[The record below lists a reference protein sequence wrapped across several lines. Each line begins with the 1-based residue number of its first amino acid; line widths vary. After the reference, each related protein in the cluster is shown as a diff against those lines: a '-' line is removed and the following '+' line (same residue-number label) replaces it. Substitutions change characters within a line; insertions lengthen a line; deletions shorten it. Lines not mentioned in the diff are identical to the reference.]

1 MPQGLRA
8 VGEDRIFK
16 LTEEFDKVP
25 DDSEASS
32 TETLG
37 CEVMAQERAEGE
49 VEVLRE
55 RIEFILCAAKTGLE
69 IIDSEFNIRY
79 MDPERQKLYGEPIG
93 KKCYKCFMGRK
104 SACTGCGV
112 VKALEIKNIVVTEAV
127 LVNENN
133 RAVQVTTIPFKHE
146 DGEWLAAQVKVDIAE
161 RKQAEKEAR
170 QSQEALQTILDSIPF
185 GIIVVGRDKVIRRAN
200 KAAMTMAGYDSYN
213 QIVGHVCHKILCPAE
228 ESKCPIIDLQQQIDM
243 SERAV
248 ISKDKREIPV
258 MKSVIPITLE
268 GEEVLLETF
277 IDMRRRKETEESLE
291 RSYASQKILN
301 NLLSI
306 SMADIPL
313 ENMLGHFIEEI
324 ISVPWLSVEP
334 KGAILLVEEQPEVLV
349 MKAQKGL
356 SPELVDMCSQVPF
369 NRCICGRTAASGKV
383 QFVRRL
389 DGRHENKIAE
399 MEPHGHCCV
408 PIKLTSKEVAGVIN
422 LYVKENQ
429 VLGNQEQDFLSGI
442 ADVLAGAI
450 ERKRAEEELKNLNA
464 ELGETIDKLTL
475 ANRELGDFAHITAHD
490 LKAPLR
496 AIGSLAGMISL
507 HYGENLDERGKEL
520 LDLLV
525 QRTERMSEQIS
536 SILRYSELGHIRE
549 KKGSV
554 NLNVLVKDVIS
565 DIAPPKKIKIRIE
578 GTLPTVMCEKTPV
591 FQVFQ
596 NLLDNAIKYIDK
608 PKGQIVIGCM
618 EDNDFWRFNVTDN
631 GRGIKEKYFEKVFK
645 IFQTLSPRDEA
656 GTTGIG
662 LSVVKKIVE
671 LHGGSVWIESEPGK
685 GSTFFFTL
693 AKQESEIVNNA
704 TLQTDTAG

>member
-1 MPQGLRA
+1 MTDGSKARS
-8 VGEDRIFK
+8 R
-16 LTEEFDKVP
+16 
-25 DDSEASS
+25 
-32 TETLG
+32 ETHG
-37 CEVMAQERAEGE
+37 CEVMAQERVG

-55 RIEFILCAAKTGLE
+55 RIEFILCAAKTALD

-93 KKCYKCFMGRK
+93 KKCYECFMGRN
-104 SACTGCGV
+104 SACTGCGA
-112 VKALEIKNIVVTEAV
+112 VKALETKGVVVTEAV
-127 LVNENN
+127 IVNENN
-133 RAVQVTTIPFKHE
+133 RVVQVTTVPFKNE

-161 RKQAEKEAR
+161 RKRAEEEAR
-170 QSQEALQTILDSIPF
+170 QSQEALQMILDSMPF

-200 KAAMTMAGYDSYN
+200 KAAVSMAGYDSCN
-213 QIVGHVCHKILCPAE
+213 RIIGHVCHKILCPAE
-228 ESKCPIIDLQQQIDM
+228 EGKCPIIDLQQQIDM

-248 ISKDKREIPV
+248 ISKDRREIPV

-277 IDMRRRKETEESLE
+277 IDMRGRKETEESLE

-369 NRCICGRTAASGKV
+369 GRCICGCAAASGKV

-389 DGRHENKIAE
+389 DGRHENKVE
-399 MEPHGHCCV
+399 DMEPHGHCCV
-408 PIKLTSKEVAGVIN
+408 PIKLTNKEIAGVIN

-429 VLGNQEQDFLSGI
+429 VLGNQEQDFLSGV

-450 ERKRAEEELKNLNA
+450 ERKRAEDELKNLNA
-464 ELGETIDKLTL
+464 ELGKTIDKLTL

-496 AIGSLAGMISL
+496 AIGSLSGMISL

-565 DIAPPKKIKIRIE
+565 DIAPPKNIKIRIE
-578 GTLPTVMCEKTPV
+578 GTLPTVMCEKTPI
-591 FQVFQ
+591 FQTFQ

-608 PKGQIVIGCM
+608 PKGQIVVGCI
-618 EDNDFWRFNVTDN
+618 EDDDFWRFNVTDN
-631 GRGIKEKYFEKVFK
+631 GRGIEEKYFEKVFK
-645 IFQTLSPRDEA
+645 MFQTLSPRDEA

-693 AKQESEIVNNA
+693 PKQESEIVNNA
-704 TLQTDTAG
+704 TL